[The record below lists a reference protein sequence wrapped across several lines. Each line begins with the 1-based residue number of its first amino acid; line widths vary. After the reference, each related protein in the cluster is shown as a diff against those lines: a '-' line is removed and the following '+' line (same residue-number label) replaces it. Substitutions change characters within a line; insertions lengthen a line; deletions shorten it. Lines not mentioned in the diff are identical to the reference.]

1 MSKEVKYLKSPLGLL
16 KITVKHDKL
25 ISIKYVKENGQ
36 RLTKEINSEVM
47 KKTLIQL
54 EEYFNHKRNHFELPL
69 SIKGTDFQKDV
80 YKALLKVN
88 YGGVISY
95 KKLAANSGHPKAY
108 RAVGTAL
115 KKNKIP
121 IVIPC
126 HRVIKSDHSL
136 GNYTGGK
143 WRKEKLLE
151 LEGSDFI

>member
-1 MSKEVKYLKSPLGLL
+1 MSKEVQYLRSPLGLL

-36 RLTKEINSEVM
+36 RLAKEKNSEVM
-47 KKTLIQL
+47 KKALIQL
-54 EEYFNHKRNHFELPL
+54 KEYFNHERNNFELPL
-69 SIKGTDFQKDV
+69 SIEGTDFQQDV

-88 YGGVISY
+88 YGQVISY
-95 KKLAANSGHPKAY
+95 KELAANSGHPKAY

-143 WRKEKLLE
+143 WRKERLLE
-151 LEGSDFI
+151 LEESDFI